1 MGNFGLITLLT
12 GAAVWAAWRSETW
25 KRRYCTLLQLS
36 RSALQEAE
44 AMRYQAEAMQD
55 LVAEKQRRIRRMYA
69 SIRQGEASPN

>member
-1 MGNFGLITLLT
+1 MGNFGLVTLLT
-12 GAAVWAAWRSETW
+12 GVAIWAAWRSETW

-36 RSALQEAE
+36 RATLQEAE
-44 AMRYQAEAMQD
+44 AMRCQAVAMQD